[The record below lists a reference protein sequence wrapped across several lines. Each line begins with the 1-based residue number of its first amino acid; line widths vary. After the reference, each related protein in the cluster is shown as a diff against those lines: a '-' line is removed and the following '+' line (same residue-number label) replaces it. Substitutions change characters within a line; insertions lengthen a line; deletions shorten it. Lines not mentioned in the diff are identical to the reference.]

1 MDWYIV
7 CIGVGC
13 HIEVCIH
20 LHFMQVRDKFHL
32 ELSEE
37 EAIRVLQNLI
47 DDSVNAIFA
56 VLLERAHKMA
66 QASVVCHPTVH
77 ISCTYHGHGRS
88 CNRCHSLI
96 L

>member
-1 MDWYIV
+1 MV
-7 CIGVGC
+7 CIALGC
-13 HIEVCIH
+13 VFQVSD
-20 LHFMQVRDKFHL
+20 LLLQVRDKFYL

-66 QASVVCHPTVH
+66 QVSVLICLCFVPRLPCSNGCD
-77 ISCTYHGHGRS
+77 SCFLQMPLH
-88 CNRCHSLI
+88 CVL
-96 L
+96 

>member
-1 MDWYIV
+1 MLTA
-7 CIGVGC
+7 IGGLYEPSC
-13 HIEVCIH
+13 
-20 LHFMQVRDKFHL
+20 LLLQVRDKFYL

-66 QASVVCHPTVH
+66 QVSA
-77 ISCTYHGHGRS
+77 
-88 CNRCHSLI
+88 LI
-96 L
+96 CLRFIPCMYDMQQWITFVFPCFL